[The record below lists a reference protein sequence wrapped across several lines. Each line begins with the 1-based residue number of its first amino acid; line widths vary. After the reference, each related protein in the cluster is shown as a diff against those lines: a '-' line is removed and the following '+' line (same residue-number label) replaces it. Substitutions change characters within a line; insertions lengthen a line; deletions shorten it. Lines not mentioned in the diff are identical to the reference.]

1 MRLLIGLLFVC
12 FLSPLESQHPPGHLQ
27 PLGSHQPPSG
37 SIESSEVVPGPRE
50 FFEENVRPGKPL
62 LLRGAA
68 KSMPAY
74 SKWTDGYLSER
85 FGEVGI
91 DVEEGKKENRSLATF
106 HFKLQDFISR
116 YKNEDI
122 YMVESLPL
130 KMREEY
136 ALLKS
141 LRCGG
146 YTEVLQDAV
155 VWFSSGGTKSVLHFD
170 SVDNINCLFDGTK
183 ELLMINKS
191 YLEQA
196 HIDKVEGAFS
206 TVDVDSVDM
215 YKFPGLQTIPY
226 YKVLMEPG
234 DCLFI
239 PSRWIHQVRSYG
251 SRNLAVNIWWAHFT
265 NFNHTDCE
273 VSPHK
278 DKELVPLSLFDFHPG
293 EAIRQA
299 ALEVTGGKTVTL
311 QEWTKLMEANYPG
324 VVIKELLEQNFNE
337 IDGNKDG
344 FVSPEEIQEIKY
356 EDLQRLLDG
365 PADEEEEEEEAIDPS
380 ELPEEEE
387 EKSQTEDLADEDEKT
402 DATHTEL

>member
-1 MRLLIGLLFVC
+1 
-12 FLSPLESQHPPGHLQ
+12 
-27 PLGSHQPPSG
+27 
-37 SIESSEVVPGPRE
+37 
-50 FFEENVRPGKPL
+50 
-62 LLRGAA
+62 
-68 KSMPAY
+68 MPAY

-191 YLEQA
+191 YLGQA

-239 PSRWIHQVRSYG
+239 PSRWVHQVRSYG

-337 IDGNKDG
+337 IDANKDG

-356 EDLQRLLDG
+356 DDLKRLLDG

-380 ELPEEEE
+380 GLPEEEE
-387 EKSQTEDLADEDEKT
+387 EKSQSEDLADEDEKT
-402 DATHTEL
+402 DPTHTEL